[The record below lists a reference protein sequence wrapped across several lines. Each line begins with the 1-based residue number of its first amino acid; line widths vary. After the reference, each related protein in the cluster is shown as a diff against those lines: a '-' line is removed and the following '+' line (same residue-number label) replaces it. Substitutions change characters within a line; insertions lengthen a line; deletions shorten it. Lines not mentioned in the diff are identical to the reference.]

1 MALGQGAAPCHGG
14 GAGRAVGTDGV
25 GRSEPSP
32 GFGGAGPGV
41 GLHLAAP
48 GERDPGP
55 GPRPPYDARVR
66 QLPWGLRAPDR
77 PAQRGLCGTRR
88 VGERGRTGAAPR
100 ITCCTAVG
108 DPGSGSPRV
117 LGDGH
122 RRAHRADAAG
132 CARHCPSAPRV
143 GLQGAAS
150 GGGAPAGLGRAAV
163 RGGHGLAGARDRYRL
178 HRPGAP
184 GGAAAV
190 GRGGIAAGGAGR
202 SPGGRATPRCHLPG
216 GADPP
221 GGRRRRRRGDA
232 GRDDR
237 AHRPGDQRAGRP
249 GPADSR
255 RGEHGGPDGR
265 WLVRHRHAGG
275 ALRLTAASGL
285 RVGADAAVRRL
296 LLGGPVRLLAEDRVG
311 PRHRPA
317 QRQAECAAAG
327 RDVVGHDPGPG
338 HVPGG
343 AA

>member
-1 MALGQGAAPCHGG
+1 M
-14 GAGRAVGTDGV
+14 
-25 GRSEPSP
+25 
-32 GFGGAGPGV
+32 
-41 GLHLAAP
+41 
-48 GERDPGP
+48 
-55 GPRPPYDARVR
+55 
-66 QLPWGLRAPDR
+66 
-77 PAQRGLCGTRR
+77 
-88 VGERGRTGAAPR
+88 
-100 ITCCTAVG
+100 
-108 DPGSGSPRV
+108 
-117 LGDGH
+117 
-122 RRAHRADAAG
+122 
-132 CARHCPSAPRV
+132 
-143 GLQGAAS
+143 
-150 GGGAPAGLGRAAV
+150 

-249 GPADSR
+249 GPADGR
-255 RGEHGGPDGR
+255 RGERRGPDGR
-265 WLVRHRHAGG
+265 WLVRHRHTGG

-317 QRQAECAAAG
+317 QRPAERAAAG

-343 AA
+343 SARGGRGGRAAPGGRARRGDGQRVQPGRHHHTGHVELADPADHGRPRRRRPGRGTQRPPAVLAGRGPGAAGGHRARQGGLPTGGASRVGGTGEYW